1 MPKNKATSWNYQLHQ
16 AVRSLSYRHP
26 YKHLSAAGLE
36 LRTFALGAAARSGR
50 CEERARDTCA
60 CGVSGPMRWAAL
72 GVAGSRLG
80 GQKRL

>member
-1 MPKNKATSWNYQLHQ
+1 MAAADQGLY
-16 AVRSLSYRHP
+16 A
-26 YKHLSAAGLE
+26 HLRLK
-36 LRTFALGAAARSGR
+36 LRISTLGVAARSGR